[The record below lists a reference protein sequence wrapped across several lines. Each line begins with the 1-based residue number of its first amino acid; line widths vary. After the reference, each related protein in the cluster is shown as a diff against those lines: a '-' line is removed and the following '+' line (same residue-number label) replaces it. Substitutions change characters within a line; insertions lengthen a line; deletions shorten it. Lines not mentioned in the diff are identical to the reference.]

1 MKFIEEIF
9 ESFWK
14 NDLKPNKF
22 RHVKTFFLFLSV
34 LSENYKWLNI
44 LKRFMEECKKDLDS
58 NFVAEVVLTDTT
70 NALYEVLIVR
80 ISA

>member
-1 MKFIEEIF
+1 M
-9 ESFWK
+9 
-14 NDLKPNKF
+14 
-22 RHVKTFFLFLSV
+22 FLSV
-34 LSENYKWLNI
+34 HSENYKSLNV

-70 NALYEVLIVR
+70 NALNELLIVR

>member
-9 ESFWK
+9 ESFSK
-14 NDLKPNKF
+14 NNLKPNKF
-22 RHVKTFFLFLSV
+22 KQVKTFFLF
-34 LSENYKWLNI
+34 YKSLNV

-70 NALYEVLIVR
+70 NALNELLIVR